1 MHNTAQYGVAAHW
14 KYKAGISGNVAGE
27 KRFDWIRQLLEQQ
40 QEADDVEQNIQRLS
54 RSISPLTTYL
64 FHPEGRCYN
73 TACRL

>member
-40 QEADDVEQNIQRLS
+40 QEADDVEQIS
-54 RSISPLTTYL
+54 EAIKSISPPMTYMFSPRRAML
-64 FHPEGRCYN
+64 
-73 TACRL
+73 

>member
-40 QEADDVEQNIQRLS
+40 QEADDVEQIS
-54 RSISPLTTYL
+54 EAIKSISPLTTYMFSPRRAML
-64 FHPEGRCYN
+64 
-73 TACRL
+73 

>member
-40 QEADDVEQNIQRLS
+40 QEADDVEQIS
-54 RSISPLTTYL
+54 EAIKSISP
-64 FHPEGRCYN
+64 
-73 TACRL
+73 